1 MSWEVYTLLV
11 LAGAL
16 GGFISGLVGIGGGVI
31 YVFVI
36 PYALAY
42 WHVPLEWQAQF
53 VIANSLAAI
62 FLGSVAANYT
72 HFKKGYFYMRPVLLI
87 SFAATVSSWLSLT
100 FFVNTRFF
108 SMEFFLFLLI
118 LIMAYMLIYIL
129 KGATQHIDEPV
140 EKIPWTGLLS
150 IGIASGLVA
159 SASGLGGGIVII
171 PMLNRFFGINIKKA
185 SAISLGVITVSAL
198 VISITNMNVHL
209 PIEVMGSIGLIIPV
223 ICLTLSLS
231 VIFTSPWGV
240 LAAHRLPSH
249 YISYIYAVILLA
261 VMMSKISTLL
271 TLIL

>member
-42 WHVPLEWQAQF
+42 WHVPLEWEAQF

-62 FLGSVAANYT
+62 FLGSVVANYT
-72 HFKKGYFYMRPVLLI
+72 HFKKGYFFMRPVLWI
-87 SFAATVSSWLSLT
+87 GFAATISSWFSLK
-100 FFVNTRFF
+100 FFVNTPFF
-108 SMEFFLFLLI
+108 SKEIFLMFLIVL
-118 LIMAYMLIYIL
+118 MAYMLVYTL
-129 KGATQHIDEPV
+129 KGAARDIDQPV
-140 EKIPWTGLLS
+140 DEIPLQGLLWVGVTS
-150 IGIASGLVA
+150 GIVA

-185 SAISLGVITVSAL
+185 SAISLGVITLSAF

-209 PIEVMGSIGLIIPV
+209 PVAIQGSIGLVIPV

-231 VIFTSPWGV
+231 VILTSPLGV
-240 LAAHRLPSH
+240 LVAHKLSSR

-261 VMMSKISTLL
+261 VMMSKIRTLL
-271 TLIL
+271 TLIS